1 MAGEVIPP
9 PYVITADDKRGLIV
23 VTGAAVLAFVWSCF
37 LIRVWLRWQSR
48 EWRSDDWWLTAATLL
63 DTVQSG
69 IIFHLVELGLGASQA
84 GVPISQLQQLGN
96 EGFASQIIYIFVILA
111 SKLSVLFLYL
121 RLSPGGAHRIA
132 SWSLVALS
140 CVWALVSVILVAIPC
155 NPAQTYTDADN
166 CTNRWPKW
174 LSIGTFDIITE
185 FFIFLAAVHLIY
197 SLQMRLRT
205 KLLVILAF
213 GARLPVIAIAGV
225 RLYYLDQRLR
235 GVTFTFDY
243 VVATQWQMGYAIM
256 SSTITGM
263 GPFLKPFDKEYVS
276 STYKHYG
283 PGHSSNGGTSGMR
296 MESGLSTTASTGLPP
311 RRQGIGHHHH
321 RGSTDNISESYLMD
335 TLPSRRTSKQSMG
348 NEDRANSLEPM
359 QSSSPS
365 SRASPSA
372 PNDILMTA
380 DEHFRP
386 AHMYRGHEAEVWVG
400 DRSLSITREEM
411 ERAAA
416 SGRSAPKSGNKLV
429 IGEKKE
435 FKIEVDRV
443 SRVI

>member
-23 VTGAAVLAFVWSCF
+23 VT
-37 LIRVWLRWQSR
+37 
-48 EWRSDDWWLTAATLL
+48 DWWLTAATLL

-185 FFIFLAAVHLIY
+185 LFIFLAAVHLIY

-283 PGHSSNGGTSGMR
+283 PGHSSSGGTSGMR

-311 RRQGIGHHHH
+311 RRQGLGHHHH

-359 QSSSPS
+359 QSGSPS

-416 SGRSAPKSGNKLV
+416 SGRSAPKSGTKLV

-443 SRVI
+443 SRLI